1 MKKIILGFII
11 VIACNACSKNNGTSV
26 NTTQISIKNISGNYK
41 GGPLAW
47 ANYAMITSGTDPN
60 FTFTVT
66 CLSNDMARVTITTIA
81 PISIKIFDLSLTSKF
96 ESASSGDYGFTL
108 SNTQNGITIQASLAV
123 TLNSAYSPTAPAAYF
138 AYAYY
143 INYNHT
149 EDLIGWGTRY

>member
-1 MKKIILGFII
+1 MNKIILGFII

-26 NTTQISIKNISGNYK
+26 NTTQISIKNISGNYE

-96 ESASSGDYGFTL
+96 ESASSGDYTFTL
-108 SNTQNGITIQASLAV
+108 SNTQNGITIQASLDV
-123 TLNSAYSPTAPAAYF
+123 TLNSTYSSLSGAYF
-138 AYAYY
+138 TYVYY
-143 INYNHT
+143 INYNQT
-149 EDLIGWGTRY
+149 EYFYGVGGRY